1 MKFWFAVDL
10 VGGEKKSPDFKTE
23 KFLLVQPISPES
35 GAPFTLT
42 VSSDGPG
49 ALQTE
54 SIGVYEKLN
63 ILKNSRPAWQH
74 IDTGYYISHNGER
87 WYVTDDLYD
96 TEGYRF
102 LRSAITSETM
112 PPSSDWEYWDGTDW
126 SNLSSNHHC
135 CIPIQFLELSPTQTL
150 LLRCL
155 LMCLSSCLLP
165 TIQILKSI
173 K

>member
-1 MKFWFAVDL
+1 MKLWVAVDL
-10 VGGEKKSPDFKTE
+10 VGGEKESPDFKTN

-49 ALQTE
+49 ASQTE
-54 SIGVYEKLN
+54 SIGVYEKLI

-74 IDTGYYISHNGER
+74 IDNGYYISHNGER

-112 PPSSDWEYWDGTDW
+112 PPSSDWEYRDGTDW
-126 SNLSSNHHC
+126 SSNDR
-135 CIPIQFLELSPTQTL
+135 TL
-150 LLRCL
+150 TVKGNSTFAR
-155 LMCLSSCLLP
+155 P
-165 TIQILKSI
+165 EITRWTIFRVKLNSNVTLK
-173 K
+173 